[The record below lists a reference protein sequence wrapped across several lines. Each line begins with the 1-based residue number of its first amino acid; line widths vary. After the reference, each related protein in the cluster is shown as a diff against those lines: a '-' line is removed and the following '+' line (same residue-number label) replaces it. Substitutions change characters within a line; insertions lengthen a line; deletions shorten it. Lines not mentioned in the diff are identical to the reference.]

1 MDESFHAL
9 EILEL
14 LEKEDTKTIR
24 DLCAN
29 ATPAVVAEY
38 ISVLEQEHLRAV
50 LMLCPRETQAEI
62 FSFLDFVQQ
71 RILLQQLNR
80 REIAHIVTDMPPDDR
95 ADLFKRLPEEER
107 DDILPALAQAEREDI
122 RRLISYDEGT
132 AGAVMTSDYAT
143 LTANLTA
150 AQAIERLR
158 DEAPDKETI
167 HYSYVIDRQ
176 RRLLG
181 SVSLQDLIVAKR
193 NETVADIMYTDTVF
207 THTYDDQE
215 DAARKIR
222 QYGLFSIP
230 VLDADDALVGI
241 ITHDDAINVI
251 TQEQTEDIEKL
262 VAVAGSHETGVYMR
276 TSAWKHFT
284 NRSVWVAALAV
295 LGLVSGLIIQG
306 YEAIISQFTILA
318 AFIPMLADS
327 GGNTGCQ
334 SSTLV
339 IRALALKEISPRDAM
354 RVLAKEFRIGMLL
367 GLLLG
372 LIAYARV
379 VITGGGSTMPSD
391 ASLALVGLSIS
402 VALCLQVVTATI
414 IGAFLPFL
422 ASWFKCDPAV
432 IASPA
437 LTTIVDITGL
447 LIYFTTASIFLSI
460 G

>member
-1 MDESFHAL
+1 MMDSLLTPDVLEFLESGETKAIQEFCA
-9 EILEL
+9 
-14 LEKEDTKTIR
+14 DT
-24 DLCAN
+24 
-29 ATPAVVAEY
+29 TPAVVAEC
-38 ISVLEQEHLRAV
+38 IAALTPDKLREI
-50 LMLCPRETQAEI
+50 LLLCPREEQAEI
-62 FSFLDFVQQ
+62 FSFLDFEQQ
-71 RILLQQLNR
+71 RLLLQQLKR
-80 REIAHIVTDMPPDDR
+80 REIAHILTDMAPDDR
-95 ADLFKRLPEEER
+95 ADLFKRLPEEEGE
-107 DDILPALAQAEREDI
+107 DILPALAQAEREDI
-122 RRLISYDEGT
+122 RRLSSYEEGT

-143 LTANLTA
+143 LSANITA
-150 AQAIERLR
+150 AQAIEHLR
-158 DEAPDKETI
+158 NEALDKEMI
-167 HYSYVIDRQ
+167 YYSYVIDRQ

-193 NETVADIMYTDTVF
+193 SETVEEIMYTDTIF
-207 THTYDDQE
+207 TRAHDDQE

-222 QYGLFSIP
+222 LYDLLSIP
-230 VLDADDALVGI
+230 VVDAEGALVGI
-241 ITHDDAINVI
+241 ITCDDAIDVI

-276 TSAWKHFT
+276 TSSWKHFT
-284 NRSVWVAALAV
+284 NRSIWVAALAV

-306 YEAIISQFTILA
+306 YEKILAEFTILA

-334 SSTLV
+334 ASTLV
-339 IRALALKEISPRDAM
+339 IRALALKEISPRDALF
-354 RVLAKEFRIGMLL
+354 VLVKEFRVGLLL

-372 LIAYARV
+372 VIAYLRV
-379 VITGGGSTMPSD
+379 IIFGGGSTMPPD

-402 VALCLQVVTATI
+402 VALCLQVITATI
-414 IGAFLPFL
+414 IGALLPFI

-447 LIYFTTASIFLSI
+447 LIYFTTASLFLSI